1 MTAPARASEG
11 RSAPDQHAGAGVDG
25 AQVRR
30 AVRALLFLAAVA
42 LPCLVLYHA
51 ATPGDLLVQAGGAIS
66 PWRLI
71 APDAPDLVIKHACCS
86 SSIFLSRKSRNFV

>member
-1 MTAPARASEG
+1 MIAPERASEG
-11 RSAPDQHAGAGVDG
+11 GGAPDQHAGVGVDG

-51 ATPGDLLVQAGGAIS
+51 AAPGDLLMQFGGSIS

-86 SSIFLSRKSRNFV
+86 SSFFLSRNSGNFV